1 MLLPDGPKSPSIWQ
15 MFQWITTPF
24 SFMRSCNHHYGD
36 HFTVTFNQKFGP
48 LVFFSN
54 PEALKVIL
62 TGDDSELF
70 DAPGELNTAFEPLLG
85 AQSNL

>member
-1 MLLPDGPKSPSIWQ
+1 MSLPDGPKSPSIWQ

-36 HFTVTFNQKFGP
+36 RFTVTFNQKFGP

-62 TGDDSELF
+62 TGTIPSCSMRLVSSIRR
-70 DAPGELNTAFEPLLG
+70 
-85 AQSNL
+85 SNLYRERNL